1 MMNLADVVKANECIS
16 LYKPFRSED
25 MLVTTDTCKKTNNLF
40 IKSFC
45 IRSLTM
51 VSFVYT
57 KVRGFLVSRKVK
69 HSYIFF
75 KCMSIENN
83 YVNICAM
90 FYVPF
95 IWVCLNKRKQ

>member
-1 MMNLADVVKANECIS
+1 MMNLADVKANECIS
-16 LYKPFRSED
+16 LYKPFSSED
-25 MLVTTDTCKKTNNLF
+25 MLVMTDTCKKKNF
-40 IKSFC
+40 YKSFC
-45 IRSLTM
+45 IRTLTM
-51 VSFVYT
+51 VIFVYI
-57 KVRGFLVSRKVK
+57 RRLGFLISRKVK

-83 YVNICAM
+83 YGNICAM